1 MGRVFIVGWDGATF
15 DLIEPWVAQGK
26 LPNIAAVLQNGTH
39 GELRSTL
46 PPMTFTAWSSFM
58 TGKNPAK
65 HGIYDF
71 TRQRPG
77 SYDLE
82 FVNGGQ
88 RKTPSFWK
96 LLSDAGRKVV
106 SISVP
111 CTYPPEKVDGV
122 MLSGFDAAGLGG
134 SSAKLDAR
142 GMYPPEMYNELEQAV
157 GGHPIG
163 SFPVAEINAGDPEAA
178 VKKIL
183 DVIGRKAA
191 TAKYLI
197 QKYDWDCA
205 MILFG
210 ESDGSGHHF
219 WKYCDP
225 HSPQFCYEPPSMRD
239 SILRVYE
246 ELDRQLGEL
255 KKLLPE
261 DTTLLMMSDHGFGGV
276 STTALFPNCWL
287 REQGFLQFRGGFS
300 RWVSRRLDA
309 LKLRAVAKLPN
320 GIQKF
325 LSRFA
330 RKQLGG
336 IEAKVRYGIID
347 WAGTKAYFEENP
359 YYPSL
364 RINLKG
370 RQPQGVVKP
379 GAEYEQLRTK
389 LIELLEDWR
398 HPETGE
404 RIVERAYRREE
415 VYDGPCLDEA
425 PDIVVHWS
433 THEDYTYA
441 FKVSS
446 KSKKLAWLEDIDP
459 NHPENFAFFTG
470 KSGSHRD
477 NGIFLAEGPGIEAGK
492 ELIGTNIIDMA
503 PTILHLLGVPAPEDM
518 DGRPL
523 TEMLEGEAAAAKV
536 AIGAAASG
544 MPVLSAAAD
553 DTYSDDDQAVISERL
568 RALGYIE

>member
-1 MGRVFIVGWDGATF
+1 MSRVFIVGWDGATF
-15 DLIEPWVAQGK
+15 DLIEPWVAEGK
-26 LPNIAAVLQNGTH
+26 LPNIAEVMRGGAH

-77 SYDLE
+77 TYDLE
-82 FVNGGQ
+82 FVNGGE
-88 RKTPSFWK
+88 RKAVSFWK
-96 LLSDAGRKVV
+96 LLSDAGRKVI

-134 SSAKLDAR
+134 SSSKLDAR
-142 GMYPPEMYNELEQAV
+142 GMYPPSMYDELEEAV

-163 SFPVAEINAGDPEAA
+163 SFPVAEINAGEPEAA

-183 DVIGRKAA
+183 DCIGRKAA
-191 TAKYLI
+191 TAKHLI

-210 ESDGSGHHF
+210 ESDGAGHHF
-219 WKYCDP
+219 WKYCDGR
-225 HSPQFCYEPPSMRD
+225 SPQFSYEPASMRD

-255 KKLLPE
+255 KQLLPV

-287 REQGFLQFRGGFS
+287 REQGLLKFRGGVS
-300 RWVSRRLDA
+300 RLISRRLDA
-309 LKLRAVAKLPN
+309 LKHRAVATLPN
-320 GIQKF
+320 AVQKF

-336 IEAKVRYGIID
+336 IEARVRYGIID

-359 YYPSL
+359 YYPCM

-370 RQPQGVVKP
+370 RQPAGVVEP
-379 GAEYEQLRTK
+379 GEEYEKLRD
-389 LIELLEDWR
+389 ELVERLEAWR

-404 RIVERAYRREE
+404 KIVERAYRREE
-415 VYDGPCLDEA
+415 VYSGPCLGEA

-433 THEDYTYA
+433 THKDYTYA

-446 KSKKLAWLEDIDP
+446 KSKNLAWLEELDA
-459 NHPENFAFFTG
+459 NQSENFAFFTG

-477 NGIFLAEGPGIEAGK
+477 NGIFLAEGPGVKNGYNVDGA
-492 ELIGTNIIDMA
+492 NIVDVA
-503 PTILHLLGVPAPEDM
+503 PTILHLLGVPVPEDM
-518 DGRPL
+518 DGRVL
-523 TEMLEGEAAAAKV
+523 TDMLEGEAAREV
-536 AIGAAASG
+536 AIGAAADEQ
-544 MPVLSAAAD
+544 PVLSAASDAD
-553 DTYSDDDQAVISERL
+553 YTTEDKAVIAERL
-568 RALGYIE
+568 RALGYI

>member
-15 DLIEPWVAQGK
+15 DLIEPWVAEGK
-26 LPNIAAVLQNGTH
+26 LPNIAEAMRAGAH

-46 PPMTFTAWSSFM
+46 PPMTFPAWSSFM

-88 RKTPSFWK
+88 RKAPSFWK
-96 LLSDAGRKVV
+96 LLSDAGRRVI

-111 CTYPPEKVDGV
+111 CTYPPEKVNGV

-134 SSAKLDAR
+134 SSSKLDAR
-142 GMYPPEMYNELEQAV
+142 GMYPPAMYEELESAV

-163 SFPVAEINAGDPEAA
+163 SFPVAEINQGRPEAA
-178 VKKIL
+178 LQKIL
-183 DVIGRKAA
+183 DVIVRKAA

-210 ESDGSGHHF
+210 ESDGAGHHF
-219 WKYCDP
+219 WKYCDGR
-225 HSPQFCYEPPSMRD
+225 SPQFTPEPPSMRD
-239 SILRVYE
+239 SILRVYQ

-255 KKLLPE
+255 RELLPT
-261 DTTLLMMSDHGFGGV
+261 DATLLMMSDHGFGGV
-276 STTALFPNCWL
+276 STTALYPNCWL
-287 REQGFLQFRGGFS
+287 HAQGLLGFRGGYS
-300 RWVSRRLDA
+300 RWVSRQLDA
-309 LKLRAVAKLPN
+309 LKLRAVAMLPN
-320 GIQKF
+320 AVQRF

-330 RKQLGG
+330 RTQLGG

-347 WAGTKAYFEENP
+347 WSATKAYFEENP
-359 YYPSL
+359 YYPAL

-370 RQPQGVVKP
+370 RQPQGIVEP
-379 GAEYEQLRTK
+379 GDPYEALRTE
-389 LIELLEDWR
+389 LIERLEAWR
-398 HPETGE
+398 HPQTGQP
-404 RIVERAYRREE
+404 IVERAYRREE
-415 VYDGPCLDEA
+415 VYDGPCLEDA
-425 PDIVVHWS
+425 PDIVVHWA
-433 THEDYTYA
+433 THENYTYA

-446 KSKKLAWLEDIDP
+446 KSTNLHWIEEIDP
-459 NHPENFAFFTG
+459 HRTENFAFFTG

-477 NGIFLAEGPGIEAGK
+477 NGIFLAEGPGVRAGVTVD
-492 ELIGTNIIDMA
+492 GAQIIDVA
-503 PTILHLLGVPAPEDM
+503 PTILHLLGVPVPEDM
-518 DGRPL
+518 DGRVL
-523 TEMLEGEAAAAKV
+523 LEILEEEAAGEV
-536 AIGAAASG
+536 AIGAATGAEPALAG
-544 MPVLSAAAD
+544 DEDYTDAD
-553 DTYSDDDQAVISERL
+553 KAVIAERL

>member
-15 DLIEPWVAQGK
+15 DLIEPWVAEGK
-26 LPNIAAVLQNGTH
+26 LPNIAEVMRNGAH
-39 GELRSTL
+39 GELQSTL

-77 SYDLE
+77 TYDLE
-82 FVNGGQ
+82 FVNGGE
-88 RKTPSFWK
+88 RKAVSFWK
-96 LLSDAGRKVV
+96 LLSDAGRKVI

-134 SSAKLDAR
+134 SSSKLDAR
-142 GMYPPEMYNELEQAV
+142 GMYPPEMYDELEEAV

-163 SFPVAEINAGDPEAA
+163 SFPVGEINAGQPEAA
-178 VKKIL
+178 VTKIL
-183 DVIGRKAA
+183 DCIGRKAA

-210 ESDGSGHHF
+210 ESDGAGHHF
-219 WKYCDP
+219 WKYCDGR
-225 HSPQFCYEPPSMRD
+225 SPQFSYEPPSMRD
-239 SILRVYE
+239 SILRVYQ

-255 KKLLPE
+255 KQLLPA

-276 STTALFPNCWL
+276 SSTALFPNCWL
-287 REQGFLQFRGGFS
+287 REQGMLEFRGGLS
-300 RWVSRRLDA
+300 RWVSRRLDG

-320 GIQKF
+320 SIQRF

-336 IEAKVRYGIID
+336 IEAKVRYGIIN

-370 RQPQGVVKP
+370 RQPRGVVAP
-379 GAEYEQLRTK
+379 GAEYEGLRTE
-389 LIELLEDWR
+389 LIKRLEEWR

-404 RIVERAYRREE
+404 KIVERAYRREE
-415 VYDGPCLDEA
+415 VYTGPHLDGA
-425 PDIVVHWS
+425 PDVVVHWS
-433 THEDYTYA
+433 THKDYTYA

-446 KSKKLAWLEDIDP
+446 KSKKLSWLEDIDP
-459 NHPENFAFFTG
+459 YHPENFAFFTG

-477 NGIFLAEGPGIEAGK
+477 NGIFLAEGPGVQAGVT
-492 ELIGTNIIDMA
+492 LGGANIIDVA
-503 PTILHLLGVPAPEDM
+503 PTILHLLGVPVPEDM
-518 DGRPL
+518 DGGTL
-523 TEMLEGEAAAAKV
+523 VDMLEGEAAGEV
-536 AIGAAASG
+536 TIGAAVGGA
-544 MPVLSAAAD
+544 PVLSAATKDSYTAED
-553 DTYSDDDQAVISERL
+553 KVVISERL

>member
-15 DLIEPWVAQGK
+15 DLIEPWVAEGK
-26 LPNIAAVLQNGTH
+26 LPNIAEAMRGGAH

-77 SYDLE
+77 TYDLE
-82 FVNGGQ
+82 FVNGGE
-88 RKTPSFWK
+88 RKAVTFWK
-96 LLSDAGRKVV
+96 LLSDAGRKVI

-134 SSAKLDAR
+134 SSSKLDAR
-142 GMYPPEMYNELEQAV
+142 GMHPPTMYDELEEAV

-163 SFPVAEINAGDPEAA
+163 SFPVAEINAGEPEAA
-178 VKKIL
+178 VRKIL
-183 DVIGRKAA
+183 DCIGRKAA

-210 ESDGSGHHF
+210 ESDGAGHHF
-219 WKYCDP
+219 WKYCDGR
-225 HSPQFCYEPPSMRD
+225 SPQFSYEPASMRD
-239 SILRVYE
+239 SILRVYQ

-255 KKLLPE
+255 RQLLPT

-276 STTALFPNCWL
+276 STTALYPNCWL
-287 REQGFLQFRGGFS
+287 RERGLLKFRGGAS
-300 RWVSRRLDA
+300 RLVSRRLDA
-309 LKLRAVAKLPN
+309 LKLRAVATLPN
-320 GIQKF
+320 AVQKF

-336 IEAKVRYGIID
+336 IEARVRYGIID
-347 WAGTKAYFEENP
+347 WSGTKAYFEENP
-359 YYPSL
+359 YYPCL
-364 RINLKG
+364 RINLRG
-370 RQPQGVVKP
+370 RQPQGVVEP
-379 GAEYEQLRTK
+379 GDEYEKLRDE
-389 LIELLEDWR
+389 LIELLEAWR

-404 RIVERAYRREE
+404 KIVERAYRREE
-415 VYDGPCLDEA
+415 VYSGPCLDDA

-433 THEDYTYA
+433 SHEGYTYA

-446 KSKKLAWLEDIDP
+446 KSKSLSWLEELDA

-477 NGIFLAEGPGIEAGK
+477 NGIFLAEGPGVKSGYTVDGA
-492 ELIGTNIIDMA
+492 NIVDVA
-503 PTILHLLGVPAPEDM
+503 PTILHLLGVPVPEDM
-518 DGRPL
+518 DGRVL
-523 TEMLEGEAAAAKV
+523 TDVLEGEAAGKV
-536 AIGAAASG
+536 AIGAAASER
-544 MPVLSAAAD
+544 PARSASTDGEYTAED
-553 DTYSDDDQAVISERL
+553 KAVIAERL
-568 RALGYIE
+568 RALGYI

>member
-15 DLIEPWVAQGK
+15 DLIEPWIAEGK
-26 LPNIAAVLQNGTH
+26 LPNIAEVWRGGAH
-39 GELRSTL
+39 GELQSTL
-46 PPMTFTAWSSFM
+46 PPMTFPAWSSFM

-88 RKTPSFWK
+88 RKAPSFWK
-96 LLSDAGRKVV
+96 LLSDAGKRVI

-111 CTYPPEKVDGV
+111 CTFPPESINGV

-134 SSAKLDAR
+134 SSSKLDAR
-142 GMYPPEMYNELEQAV
+142 GMYPREVYDELDREL

-163 SFPVAEINAGDPEAA
+163 SFPIQEINQGRPEDA
-178 VKKIL
+178 VQKII

-197 QKYDWDCA
+197 QNYEWDCA

-210 ESDGSGHHF
+210 ESDGAGHHF
-219 WKYCDP
+219 WKYCDRR
-225 HSPQFCYEPPSMRD
+225 SPQFTAEPPSMRD

-255 KKLLPE
+255 KQLLPF

-276 STTALFPNCWL
+276 GNTVLYPNCWL
-287 REQGFLQFRGGFS
+287 REQQLLKFRGGFS
-300 RWVSRRLDA
+300 RWLSRRLDA
-309 LKLRAVAKLPN
+309 LKLFAVAALPN

-347 WAGTKAYFEENP
+347 WNDTKAFFEENP

-370 RQPQGVVKP
+370 RQPNGTVEP
-379 GAEYEQLRTK
+379 GAEYEELRSE
-389 LIELLEDWR
+389 LIRRLEAWR
-398 HPETGE
+398 HPESGE
-404 RIVERAYRREE
+404 AIVEKAYRREE
-415 VYDGPCLDEA
+415 VYEGPSLDEA
-425 PDIVVHWS
+425 PDIVVKWA
-433 THEDYTYA
+433 THEEYTYA
-441 FKVSS
+441 FRVSS
-446 KSKKLAWLEDIDP
+446 KSRSLHWIEQLDP
-459 NHPENFAFFTG
+459 HRQDNSAFFSG

-477 NGIFLAEGPGIEAGK
+477 NGIFLAEGPEVAAGK
-492 ELIGTNIIDMA
+492 VVHDARIIDVA
-503 PTILHLLGVPAPEDM
+503 PTILHLLGVPTPADM
-518 DGRPL
+518 DGRAL
-523 TEMLEGEAAAAKV
+523 IEVLEGAAAAPMEV
-536 AIGAAASG
+536 GAAAG
-544 MPVLSAAAD
+544 VIAA
-553 DTYSDDDQAVISERL
+553 SDGEDSYTEEDKLVINERL
-568 RALGYIE
+568 RALGYID

>member
-15 DLIEPWVAQGK
+15 DLIEPWVAEGK
-26 LPNIAAVLQNGTH
+26 LPNIAEVLRNGAH

-46 PPMTFTAWSSFM
+46 PPMTFPAWSSFM

-77 SYDLE
+77 TYDLE

-88 RKTPSFWK
+88 RKAASFWK
-96 LLSDAGRKVV
+96 LLSDAGRKVI

-134 SSAKLDAR
+134 SSSKLDAR
-142 GMYPPEMYNELEQAV
+142 GMHPPQMYDELEGAV

-191 TAKYLI
+191 TAKYLL

-210 ESDGSGHHF
+210 ESDGAGHHF
-219 WKYCDP
+219 WKYCDGR
-225 HSPQFCYEPPSMRD
+225 SPQFTPEPTSMRD
-239 SILRVYE
+239 SILRVYQA
-246 ELDRQLGEL
+246 LDRELGEL
-255 KKLLPE
+255 KQLLPM

-276 STTALFPNCWL
+276 SSTALFPNCWL
-287 REQGFLQFRGGFS
+287 REQGMLQFRGGAS
-300 RWVSRRLDA
+300 RWASRRLDS
-309 LKLRAVAKLPN
+309 LKLRAVATLPN
-320 GIQKF
+320 VVQKF

-336 IEAKVRYGIID
+336 IEARVRYGIID

-359 YYPSL
+359 YYPCV

-370 RQPQGVVKP
+370 RQPQGVVES
-379 GAEYEQLRTK
+379 GEEYETLRTE
-389 LIELLEDWR
+389 LIKRLDGWR

-404 RIVERAYRREE
+404 RIVEKAYRREE
-415 VYDGPCLDEA
+415 VYSGPQLDDA

-433 THEDYTYA
+433 THKDYTYA

-446 KSKKLAWLEDIDP
+446 KSKSLAWIEEIDP
-459 NHPENFAFFTG
+459 HRPENFAFFTG

-477 NGIFLAEGPGIEAGK
+477 NGIFLAEGPGVQAGK
-492 ELIGTNIIDMA
+492 ALDGAKIIDVA
-503 PTILHLLGVPAPEDM
+503 PTILHLLGVPVPEDM
-518 DGRPL
+518 DGRAL
-523 TEMLEGEAAAAKV
+523 VEMLDGEAAGDV
-536 AIGAAASG
+536 AMGAAADGAPDFNGS
-544 MPVLSAAAD
+544 SEDNYTAD
-553 DTYSDDDQAVISERL
+553 DKVVIAERL
-568 RALGYIE
+568 RALGYID